1 MKQLI
6 ICVLLLTNLGLSAQ
20 APDAKNT
27 TKNAMAN
34 AREGVIY
41 YERVSFWAK
50 IINRLSYLSK
60 EEKDR
65 VKMTWGSNDEGWKQ
79 NFNLY
84 YNPQLSLYTYGE
96 DNVEQT
102 SGYSWRKEELILH
115 RNFEMDKKT
124 DIIEMLGKTYIVED
138 VLNTPQWKILNQL
151 KDINGYICMKA
162 VTEDTIKKQKIEAW
176 FAQDIPAQV
185 GPERYFGLPG
195 AILELDINE
204 GDVVITAKKIE
215 FKKVEKE
222 LKLPNKLK
230 GKKIRDAD
238 YDKLIDDHIKTSI
251 KAYRNPYWALRY

>member
-1 MKQLI
+1 MKNI
-6 ICVLLLTNLGLSAQ
+6 VFLLLIFSSFSTIAQKLQTNTDPSVS
-20 APDAKNT
+20 KT
-27 TKNAMAN
+27 
-34 AREGVIY
+34 EGTII
-41 YERVSFWAK
+41 YERITHWAK
-50 IINRLSYLSK
+50 IIDRLSYMSK

-65 VKMTWGSNDEGWKQ
+65 VKMTWGANDDGWKQ

-84 YNPQLSLYTYGE
+84 FNPKESLYTYGE
-96 DNVEQT
+96 DNVEET
-102 SGYSWRKEELILH
+102 NGYSWRKEELILH

-124 DIIEMLGKTYIVED
+124 DIIEMLGKTYIIED
-138 VLNTPQWKILNQL
+138 SLHTPNWKIMNQL

-176 FAQDIPAQV
+176 FAQDIPVQL

-222 LKLPNKLK
+222 LKLPKSK
-230 GKKIRDAD
+230 GKKIKDTD
-238 YDKLIDDHIKTSI
+238 HDKLVAEHIKDSI
-251 KAYRNPYWALRY
+251 KSYRNPYWALRY